1 MGCLTNM
8 GVTEFSRL
16 VKRRSV
22 SKRDIPEERDMKSL
36 QAFITKFNNDWSL
49 NTAAALAYNLQMAI
63 IPIAIA
69 TLAILGLVIGT

>member
-1 MGCLTNM
+1 
-8 GVTEFSRL
+8 
-16 VKRRSV
+16 
-22 SKRDIPEERDMKSL
+22 MKSL